1 MRYVYVAL
9 MLACSVLLSACGQT
23 SQGDLVRDA
32 IQKRGADAYD
42 AGLEN
47 SEYFMCDAASARAV
61 RKRYGKSPQLAAAYR
76 TICAENAADP
86 ILP

>member
-1 MRYVYVAL
+1 MKIVYSAL
-9 MLACSVLLSACGQT
+9 MILALTFLSACGMT
-23 SQGDLVRDA
+23 PQGDFVRGA
-32 IQKRGADAYD
+32 IKERGADAYD

-47 SEYFMCDAASARAV
+47 SEWFMCDAASVRSV

-76 TICAENAADP
+76 TICSEGAADP

>member
-47 SEYFMCDAASARAV
+47 SEWFICEAASAGSV
-61 RKRYGKSPQLAAAYR
+61 RRRYGKSAELAAAYR
-76 TICAENAADP
+76 ALCTPSVDP
-86 ILP
+86 LTP